1 MPRWGSMIKLAASQA
16 WKANGSALAPVC
28 MRLCLT
34 VNIFMC
40 ALKVR
45 FMSRKTLRVSLTWIG
60 WLPMER
66 AVCQILSLFQ
76 GVQVEKRK
84 TSLLLEFKLNFHYWL
99 QSKAV
104 LFTDWAAAS
113 ASPFL
118 LSIVTIETSLEN
130 IMRDC
135 WKVYN
140 RLISFRKKREATKMR
155 KVQLFSS
162 LLSNINGLTSIW

>member
-1 MPRWGSMIKLAASQA
+1 MPRWGSMIKFAASQA
-16 WKANGSALAPVC
+16 WKASRSTLAPVC
-28 MRLCLT
+28 MRFCLT

-76 GVQVEKRK
+76 VVQVEKGK

-118 LSIVTIETSLEN
+118 LSIVTGKYHA
-130 IMRDC
+130 
-135 WKVYN
+135 W
-140 RLISFRKKREATKMR
+140 
-155 KVQLFSS
+155 
-162 LLSNINGLTSIW
+162 LLKSV